1 MCSPVICERS
11 SKSSTSLQD
20 IDKKK
25 YLVPVDLTLGQFVY
39 VIRKRLALPPE
50 QAIYISV
57 NGTIPPAASLMS
69 TIYSENKD
77 SDGFLYC
84 TYTGENVFGFVP
96 LIVMG
101 VSLLHLVAHREF
113 IRIWG

>member
-1 MCSPVICERS
+1 
-11 SKSSTSLQD
+11 
-20 IDKKK
+20 
-25 YLVPVDLTLGQFVY
+25 
-39 VIRKRLALPPE
+39 
-50 QAIYISV
+50 
-57 NGTIPPAASLMS
+57 MS

>member
-1 MCSPVICERS
+1 MICERS
-11 SKSSTSLQD
+11 NKSTSGLQD

-25 YLVPVDLTLGQFVY
+25 YLVPCDLTAGQFVY

-57 NGTIPPAASLMS
+57 NGTIPPTASLMS

-84 TYTGENVFGFVP
+84 QYTGENVFGYVHF
-96 LIVMG
+96 LVMG
-101 VSLLHLVAHREF
+101 VWLIHMAAHAVSQTVF
-113 IRIWG
+113 GI